1 LPTFKIGRHCAS
13 GFSKEKCS
21 PETNLAVLRTGKIG
35 PGQFSKTL
43 GAAPRNILPNRS
55 RRFELTGFEKLSVN
69 SSIAYYFN
77 IKFKARFKFFLN
89 ICQTLS

>member
-1 LPTFKIGRHCAS
+1 M
-13 GFSKEKCS
+13 
-21 PETNLAVLRTGKIG
+21 RTGKIG

-69 SSIAYYFN
+69 SAIAYYFN
-77 IKFKARFKFFLN
+77 IKFKAKFKFIFEYLPDSLLTEVYP
-89 ICQTLS
+89 TLPLKPNSNLMSQYL